1 MICAIAIL
9 DEAARERL
17 AQLAR
22 LTERFGIPAR
32 NIHGHITL
40 ATYVGEHES
49 RFVSSCKESLPAH
62 EKFSVWYDRIEIWG
76 PPEIIVAAPRKDHGI
91 AAIQKEISRGWEQD
105 LNEWTKADVWQ
116 PHTTLVTDPQADY
129 PAIAEAMGDKF
140 EPFSAMVDRIEFSR
154 VYEQGYEIVDCVELM
169 GEST

>member
-1 MICAIAIL
+1 MLCAIAIL

-17 AQLAR
+17 AQLAQ
-22 LTERFGIPAR
+22 LTERFGIPPR

-40 ATYVGEHES
+40 ATYVGENES
-49 RFVSSCKESLPAH
+49 GFVSSCKKRLSAH

-91 AAIQKEISRGWEQD
+91 AAIQKEISRRWEQY

-116 PHTTLVTDPQADY
+116 PHTTLVTNPQADFQ
-129 PAIAEAMGDKF
+129 AILETMREMF
-140 EPFSAMVDRIEFSR
+140 EPFAAMVERIEFSR
-154 VYEQGYEIVDCVELM
+154 VYEQGYEIVDCVELR
-169 GEST
+169 